1 MNENYVRG
9 FMSKCAEYGV
19 PEDAAV
25 ALLKAAQMYRS
36 PAPTPLNPDSYAK
49 TAPDVTTL
57 PGPADQRGPGVL
69 GTSGRPRRN
78 PDVRT
83 LPYKP
88 GTAYQRGPGIGTSPI
103 EAIFKKNP
111 KLKNYLDGISKNV
124 NAITNMQNVVTR

>member
-19 PEDAAV
+19 LEDAAV

-69 GTSGRPRRN
+69 GTSGIPRRDPN
-78 PDVRT
+78 IRL
-83 LPYKP
+83 LPGK
-88 GTAYQRGPGIGTSPI
+88 ADQRGPGIGTSPI

-111 KLKNYLDGISKNV
+111 KLKDYLDGISKNV

>member
-1 MNENYVRG
+1 MNESYVRG

-19 PEDAAV
+19 PEDSAV

-57 PGPADQRGPGVL
+57 PGPADQRGPG
-69 GTSGRPRRN
+69 
-78 PDVRT
+78 
-83 LPYKP
+83 
-88 GTAYQRGPGIGTSPI
+88 IGTSPI